1 MDMQIQ
7 RVKRPSLQLRVNGF
21 QAQLKQTLSS
31 GDALSVRIVEGETYA
46 VTRNRVAG
54 NATHAARKMN
64 ASVRTCKSAD
74 GLSVLIWLEP
84 KA

>member
-7 RVKRPSLQLRVNGF
+7 RVKRPSLQPRMNGF
-21 QAQLKQTLSS
+21 QAQLMETLSS

-46 VTRNRVAG
+46 VTRNRMAG
-54 NATHAARKMN
+54 NSANAARKMN